1 MRGML
6 FTIFVLFALLIS
18 SAAVAWYVWTEIGDV
33 EIGLH
38 GQIALLAGVSATFL
52 LGVGL
57 MWLVYYSHH
66 KGYDDEA
73 GHD

>member
-1 MRGML
+1 ML

-38 GQIALLAGVSATFL
+38 GQIALLAGASATFL